1 MSEDFLAE
9 SAADDVLFPGI
20 HFRGEKRAFVISGK
34 RFRVGTRIAVR
45 ASASGTVRSTVG
57 SRRRTQMARNRF
69 VKIPIAFVRRHGL
82 LHP

>member
-9 SAADDVLFPGI
+9 GAADDVLFPGI
-20 HFRGEKRAFVISGK
+20 HFHGKKQAFVISGE

-45 ASASGTVRSTVG
+45 ASAGGAVRG
-57 SRRRTQMARNRF
+57 AGGRRRGTQMARHRF
-69 VKIPIAFVRRHGL
+69 VKIPIALVRRHGL